1 MTETRFKKLLWL
13 YLALI
18 GAASA
23 AMFFPGYTQALALA
37 YEDEPKTWLMA
48 NLWIAAGLVG
58 GLLLVWLL
66 GLVGL
71 FRFKK
76 WARPVSLCATL
87 AALFISPFLGPQ
99 LSSGLESAL
108 FEASGVLWG
117 AILALSYFSAISERF
132 DLKC

>member
-1 MTETRFKKLLWL
+1 MTETRYQKILWL
-13 YLALI
+13 YVALI

-23 AMFFPGYTQALALA
+23 AMFFPGYSGALAIA
-37 YEDEPKTWLMA
+37 YEEEPKNWLMA

-58 GLLLVWLL
+58 GLLLVWLV

-76 WARPVSLCATL
+76 WARPVCLSSTL
-87 AALFISPFLGPQ
+87 AAFLVIPFLGPQ

-117 AILALSYFSAISERF
+117 AILALSYFSAISDRFER
-132 DLKC
+132 